1 MREVGALEPN
11 LPDCARVRS
20 GKVRWRADSV
30 YRLEPLAGAR
40 SYGPEATRLRSQLQS
55 GGRSLTL
62 AATT

>member
-40 SYGPEATRLRSQLQS
+40 CDPETQDPMR
-55 GGRSLTL
+55 
-62 AATT
+62 